1 MRTVLSRFW
10 SEENGATYT
19 MEVLLVATIVVIGAT
34 AGLGRI
40 RVAINEEANDIA
52 NAIGSL
58 NQSFLV
64 PSVDDGHCHGDG
76 FVAGSG
82 FADTK
87 DECDCAEIDLGGRVQ
102 DHNGTINKEKLA
114 GRG

>member
-1 MRTVLSRFW
+1 
-10 SEENGATYT
+10 

-64 PSVDDGHCHGDG
+64 PSVRGHDG
-76 FVAGSG
+76 FSAGSG
-82 FADTK
+82 FGDAK
-87 DECDCAEIDLGGRVQ
+87 DECDCAAIDLGGKVQ
-102 DHNGTINKEKLA
+102 DHNGTVNKAKLA